1 METVKTNRQYKSSV
15 FTALFGEKGNL
26 LELYNAI
33 ENTNYG
39 KDTDIVI
46 TTLEDAL
53 FMEQLND
60 ISFVINGKIVV
71 LMEHQST
78 INRNMPLRGLVYV
91 SRVYERFF
99 GKKNLYREK
108 AIQIPKPEIIVLYNG
123 TDYMPEQ
130 QELKLSNMFIDLGVG
145 EVPNLECIVK
155 VININKGCNEEL
167 ARRSEVLNG
176 YEYFVY
182 LIREYAKSLDR
193 SSAIVR
199 AIDDCIR
206 GNVLK
211 KFLER
216 NASEV
221 RNMLFGWDWN
231 EAKEVW
237 QEEAREDG
245 VAIGEARGIA
255 IGRDE
260 GVAIGEARGI
270 AIGEARGKEEG
281 LHQAARQMKA
291 KGLNIAL
298 IAEITGLAEAEIEG
312 LD

>member
-15 FTALFGEKGNL
+15 FTALFSEKENL

-60 ISFVINGKIVV
+60 ISFVINGKMVV
-71 LMEHQST
+71 LIEHQST
-78 INRNMPLRGLVYV
+78 INQNMPMRGLVYV
-91 SRVYERFF
+91 SRVYERLF

-108 AIQIPKPEIIVLYNG
+108 AIPIPKPEIIVLYNG
-123 TDYMPEQ
+123 KDYMPDQ
-130 QELKLSNMFIDLGVG
+130 QELRLSDMFIDLGMG
-145 EVPNLECIVK
+145 EAPNLECIVK
-155 VININKGCNEEL
+155 VFNINKGHNEEL
-167 ARRSEVLNG
+167 AKRSEALSG
-176 YEYFVY
+176 YENFIY
-182 LIREYAKSLDR
+182 LIREYAKSMER

-211 KFLER
+211 EFLER

-221 RNMLFGWDWN
+221 RNMLFGWDWD

-245 VAIGEARGIA
+245 VAIGEARG
-255 IGRDE
+255 
-260 GVAIGEARGI
+260 VAIGEVR
-270 AIGEARGKEEG
+270 GEARGREETV
-281 LHQAARQMKA
+281 LQTARKMKA

-298 IAEITGLAEAEIEG
+298 IAEITGLSEAEIEG
-312 LD
+312 LQV